1 MVNESFVSFL
11 LSYFPPI
18 NFCFKTTFNNM
29 VNDTSRQ
36 QQSNASLHTLW
47 HTIKCS
53 NHWKYKFRW
62 GKNLHSLEK
71 GSGFSK
77 TLFFTLHTLVVFVCD
92 YYGLKMVENWKP
104 WINWIY
110 NARDSRRIWH
120 ICEESFYVICH
131 LFDSM
136 IKRTWILTFIDKMH
150 AILFSFF
157 FFNDFGFGLFQIH
170 VA

>member
-1 MVNESFVSFL
+1 
-11 LSYFPPI
+11 
-18 NFCFKTTFNNM
+18 M

-77 TLFFTLHTLVVFVCD
+77 TLFSTLHTLVVFVCD

-104 WINWIY
+104 WINWIH

-136 IKRTWILTFIDKMH
+136 IKRTWIWTFIDKMH

-157 FFNDFGFGLFQIH
+157 FFQWFWFWTISNSCRIIMMIILCHSNFFQALPLQLDTFH
-170 VA
+170 CGH